1 MLAIT
6 LAASP
11 TNLVSKKQKSTLNAA
26 RVGLPYSA
34 PRLSPQTPFIMQTP
48 ANSAG
53 LGGPE
58 QGRGTVGQKGDAL
71 KSRVRDCPSFK
82 AGPE

>member
-11 TNLVSKKQKSTLNAA
+11 TNLVPKKQKSILNAA
-26 RVGLPYSA
+26 RGGLPYSA

-48 ANSAG
+48 VNSAG